1 MALDEL
7 FKTFEFLKKR
17 IEEHREHLSQDETR
31 TRQVLIDPL
40 LKELGWDVG
49 DPNAVELEHRI
60 DKQFDVGMNRAD
72 YVLKSGP
79 KLAAVIEAKKLDS
92 PLMDK
97 ATTQVLNYANAKGI
111 PWMLVSDGNKW
122 TMYEVFKQGELK
134 DRMRMSFA
142 ISETSASE
150 CALKSLALWRPNVG
164 AAAGPTPALE
174 PVVIGPQSTVTAPAE
189 QVTEGAEGRVGT
201 TSSVDLVTHAT
212 WHPIVGEL
220 PKGLPK
226 SVRFAEDAPS
236 PWVSWRQFY
245 TDVANY
251 VLSSG
256 ATRMSDTPVRLT
268 KGKNCAINVVPE
280 HPDGRAFNTPARL
293 EGGLWLETHLNS
305 DGFLELSRRFLKAY
319 HSNPESVRVSYD

>member
-17 IEEHREHLSQDETR
+17 IEDYRDHLSQDETR

-49 DPNAVELEHRI
+49 DPRSVELEHRI

-122 TMYEVFKQGELK
+122 TMYEVFKQGELSE
-134 DRMRMSFA
+134 RVRMSFVV
-142 ISETSASE
+142 SETAASE
-150 CALKSLALWRPNVG
+150 CALKALALWNPNVCAIG
-164 AAAGPTPALE
+164 GPVDAVE
-174 PVVIGPQSTVTAPAE
+174 PVIGMVVPPPPPPNCVPLPQLKPTGRKPARVKLHNGRTSEVNAWSGVLTETVKALLRDRKLTRR
-189 QVTEGAEGRVGT
+189 T
-201 TSSVDLVTHAT
+201 
-212 WHPIVGEL
+212 
-220 PKGLPK
+220 
-226 SVRFAEDAPS
+226 
-236 PWVSWRQFY
+236 
-245 TDVANY
+245 VANAKQGSRLVRY
-251 VLSSG
+251 V
-256 ATRMSDTPVRLT
+256 
-268 KGKNCAINVVPE
+268 NVEPRT
-280 HPDGRAFNTPARL
+280 PDGRDFKGPVPIGD
-293 EGGLWLETHLNS
+293 EMWLDRFGSAVSNVEKCMVILKECGV
-305 DGFLELSRRFLKAY
+305 DPEDVCVELA
-319 HSNPESVRVSYD
+319 